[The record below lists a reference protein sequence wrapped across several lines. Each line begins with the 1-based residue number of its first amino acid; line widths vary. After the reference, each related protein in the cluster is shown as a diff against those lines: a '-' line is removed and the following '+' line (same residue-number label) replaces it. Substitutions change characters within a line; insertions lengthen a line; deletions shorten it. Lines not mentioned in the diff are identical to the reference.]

1 MANTQLCLLSGELMP
16 NVIGVL
22 QTRPI
27 RVLPVVSRESESQVK
42 AFARALK
49 AVGSPVEM
57 LDPVMVLPYDLT
69 DCSKTLRKAIAD
81 VTSPEVNWTG
91 GTKIMSYAAR
101 RLAEELHLPALY
113 VNTTARELLLEDL
126 SDGSQRSEIIDTARL
141 GLNVLVHLT
150 ATGHLVEGADTLDGF
165 RARCTPKPVLVKAAT
180 LIMDARPG
188 ERTELL
194 RLAGAGNRPYSPR
207 GIGPEL
213 LRSLVDA
220 LLIQPGAL
228 PSEYFLAADTL
239 LHPFHLQTAQEQN
252 AMFLKNTYLEVFLWS
267 QIKQRAAVDD
277 VAWHVVLNPG
287 VKGRVA
293 ELDVTL
299 ASEGRFLVLE
309 CKGHLDLHELADV
322 IEEQYARTKRIGRL
336 FGRWMLYVHRHRAD
350 YTAANAASII
360 SSQEAK
366 ARDYGGKLLWHDDL
380 ADLPITAA
388 VFLNESEAAL

>member
-1 MANTQLCLLSGELMP
+1 MSNTQLCLLSGELMP

-27 RVLPVVSRESESQVK
+27 RVLPVVSRESESQVR

-49 AVGSPVEM
+49 AVGSPVEI

-165 RARCTPKPVLVKAAT
+165 RARCTPKPALVKAAT

-207 GIGPEL
+207 GIGPDF

-228 PSEYFLAADTL
+228 PNEYLLAAETL
-239 LHPFHLQTAQEQN
+239 LHPFHLQTPQEQN

>member
-1 MANTQLCLLSGELMP
+1 MSNTQLCLLSGELMP

-27 RVLPVVSRESESQVK
+27 RVLPVVSRESESQVR

-49 AVGSPVEM
+49 AVGSPVEI

-207 GIGPEL
+207 GIGPDF

-228 PSEYFLAADTL
+228 PNEYLLAAETL
-239 LHPFHLQTAQEQN
+239 LHPFHLQTPQEQN

-309 CKGHLDLHELADV
+309 CKGHLDLDELADV